1 MSNIKT
7 VRTPEKLLKVI
18 RRRAKA
24 EDVDESTAI
33 RQLISIGVKNYAVDL
48 YNDGKITLKEASVLA
63 DVTLRE
69 MIDIL
74 LDRGVKGNVKL
85 DLQKKAIEF
94 TRASNIQKSGI
105 QE

>member
-7 VRTPEKLLKVI
+7 VRIPEKLLKVI

-48 YNDGKITLKEASVLA
+48 YKDGKITLKEASVLA
-63 DVTLRE
+63 DATVRE

-94 TRASNIQKSGI
+94 TRASDIEKSGI
-105 QE
+105 RE

>member
-1 MSNIKT
+1 
-7 VRTPEKLLKVI
+7 PEKLLKVI

-48 YNDGKITLKEASVLA
+48 YKDGKITLKEASVLA
-63 DVTLRE
+63 DATVRE

-94 TRASNIQKSGI
+94 TRASDIEKSGI
-105 QE
+105 RE

>member
-7 VRTPEKLLKVI
+7 VRIPEKLLKVI

-33 RQLISIGVKNYAVDL
+33 RQLISIGAKNYAVDL
-48 YNDGKITLKEASVLA
+48 YKEGKITLKEASVLA
-63 DVTLRE
+63 DVTVRE

-74 LDRGVKGNVKL
+74 LDRGVKGNVKI
-85 DLQKKAIEF
+85 DQQKKAIEF
-94 TRASNIQKSGI
+94 ILTSNL
-105 QE
+105 E